1 MLDDLGSDDSDSP
14 AIGLVP
20 AGISWDE
27 VQDHLKIAHGPLL
40 VGPDDGGEYAG
51 AYWAGARM
59 VVVPELGTDQEEA
72 VDEFRLVLR
81 DRGQA

>member
-1 MLDDLGSDDSDSP
+1 VLDDLGCDDSDSP

-27 VQDHLKIAHGPLL
+27 VQDHLKIAHSPLL
-40 VGPDDGGEYAG
+40 VDPGDGGEYAG
-51 AYWAGARM
+51 AYWADARM
-59 VVVPELGTDQEEA
+59 VVVQELGTDQDEA
-72 VDEFRLVLR
+72 IEEFRQVLR

>member
-1 MLDDLGSDDSDSP
+1 VLDDLGSDDSDSP

-27 VQDHLKIAHGPLL
+27 VHDHLKIAHSPLL
-40 VGPDDGGEYAG
+40 VGPDDDGEYAG
-51 AYWAGARM
+51 AYWADARM